1 MKMTRGQRIRLIRDV
16 QTIYVD
22 SRCEYPGISDA
33 DYARLQS
40 PIGLRAGTIA
50 VFEQYWCSV
59 PGLGVLTPATEE
71 TPLCEVILG
80 RSETY
85 RIDVPTESIAPCN
98 ADLEPTPLLQCVVD
112 PDGLAAHHLF
122 RQDR

>member
-22 SRCEYPGISDA
+22 SRYEYRGISDA

-40 PIGLRAGTIA
+40 PICLRAGTIA
-50 VFEQYWCSV
+50 VFEQYWCRV
-59 PGLGVLTPATEE
+59 PGLCLLTPATEE

-80 RSETY
+80 RSETH
-85 RIDVPTESIAPCN
+85 RVDVPTESIAPC
-98 ADLEPTPLLQCVVD
+98 DEGFEPTPLLQCVVD
-112 PDGLAAHHLF
+112 PDGLDAHHLF
-122 RQDR
+122 RQDG